1 MQSTLSKSDQVIQ
14 EMTTKKQNLT
24 DENKKITQN
33 VGELEK
39 KLQSA
44 EKLKKELEKEANA
57 VQEEMKELRNAI
69 DLSQRKTS
77 SNNLRP
83 EKMESSSQKKSLP
96 KVVDVKSYPN
106 IDVIIKNVVTL
117 TVQLSS

>member
-24 DENKKITQN
+24 DENKKITHN

-77 SNNLRP
+77 SNNLRS
-83 EKMESSSQKKSLP
+83 EKMENSSHKKSLP